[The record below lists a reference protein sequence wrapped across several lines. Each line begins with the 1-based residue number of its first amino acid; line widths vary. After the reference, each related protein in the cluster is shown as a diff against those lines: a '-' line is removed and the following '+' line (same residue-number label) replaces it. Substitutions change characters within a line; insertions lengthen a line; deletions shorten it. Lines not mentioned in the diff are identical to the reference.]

1 MLVKDADDDDD
12 VVVAKNIYFPP
23 LPTYLPTP
31 DINADVHSFL
41 YNMIFAST
49 YSSPRQNI
57 FLSFVL
63 LFYRPPTSPLSSSNV
78 VRWMNSMHRGVAVLQ
93 LFLPLTFFLQDHL
106 VWPPNA
112 EVHMLLQLL
121 LHPSSFTLWVGD
133 SPSQL
138 GTPLVTVARW
148 QGRDFGTCCMRW
160 CTVLVLEKMDSSI
173 LMGWG
178 RFLLRDRWLAFHPLL
193 FTFPA
198 RSSSA
203 T

>member
-1 MLVKDADDDDD
+1 
-12 VVVAKNIYFPP
+12 
-23 LPTYLPTP
+23 
-31 DINADVHSFL
+31 
-41 YNMIFAST
+41 MIFAST

-160 CTVLVLEKMDSSI
+160 CTVLVLEKMGLIDPDGLGEISFERQVIGFSSIAFYLSGSLLVGHIIILLTSFLPDRQHKRIHDSSDGI
-173 LMGWG
+173 RWGPSPGWCIY
-178 RFLLRDRWLAFHPLL
+178 
-193 FTFPA
+193 
-198 RSSSA
+198 
-203 T
+203 